1 MSLAPRD
8 WNDKSE
14 MAALGISPAIFTQ
27 YDAGIYTPEQIQR
40 IKDQKRHLHQVLV
53 SEINNENDHRYA
65 TAAQTAPRRSE
76 SVSKRNSMAVPH
88 RADLAMA
95 ASQAPRSREPAPPMR
110 HLRRRSEMPDQLCR
124 FKCCHYCRPFYED
137 RVYTSFESALDDT
150 QAPISKSET
159 AGLRVLDARVLKKI
173 SYSPLRPAN
182 PTPFN
187 TETHDFALEGPY
199 ELSSEFSSL
208 SLSSKGS
215 SASLGRACL
224 AAAEALDQ
232 PHLYCSSPITSPTNS
247 SLASPRSNLSSI
259 SLPLTPSSLR
269 GWSST
274 PERDLLEPDNNSY
287 ANAQETGFHLMSN
300 KSGDFSDRHSGE
312 RQTTSGAQKTT
323 SYRQGR
329 RLDNNENSS
338 SKTAH
343 GPIISSDSDYSEE
356 VMVDGGVALTE
367 EGVGMRVPDVATR
380 TGQSLV
386 GKQNTITPDRASS
399 AQATTGHMR
408 TCTQS

>member
-40 IKDQKRHLHQVLV
+40 MKDQKRHLHQVLV
-53 SEINNENDHRYA
+53 SEINKENAHRYA
-65 TAAQTAPRRSE
+65 TAVQTAPRRSE
-76 SVSKRNSMAVPH
+76 SVSKRHSMAVPL
-88 RADLAMA
+88 RADLATT
-95 ASQAPRSREPAPPMR
+95 ASQAPRFREPAPPMR
-110 HLRRRSEMPDQLCR
+110 HLRQRSEIPDQICR

-137 RVYTSFESALDDT
+137 RMYTSFESALGDT
-150 QAPISKSET
+150 QAPISRNET

-173 SYSPLRPAN
+173 SYSPLKSA
-182 PTPFN
+182 TSLLFT
-187 TETHDFALEGPY
+187 TETHDFALEGPH
-199 ELSSEFSSL
+199 ELSSELSSL
-208 SLSSKGS
+208 SLSSTGS

-232 PHLYCSSPITSPTNS
+232 PHSYCSSPITSPTTS

-274 PERDLLEPDNNSY
+274 PERDLSGPEDNSY
-287 ANAQETGFHLMSN
+287 ANAQETGFHLMSS
-300 KSGDFSDRHSGE
+300 KSGNFSNRHGKE
-312 RQTTSGAQKTT
+312 RQTKSGAQKTT
-323 SYRQGR
+323 FYKQAR
-329 RLDNNENSS
+329 RLDHNSNSS
-338 SKTAH
+338 SEAVHAPT
-343 GPIISSDSDYSEE
+343 IINDSDYSEE

-386 GKQNTITPDRASS
+386 GKQDTTTPDRASS

-408 TCTQS
+408 TCTQT